1 MTLKWRVA
9 KFETDREN
17 NISEKHLGSIN
28 KTCTMVDAFY
38 AMDQKTE
45 EKKWLNRNE
54 KRKKNR
60 NQEGPNMK
68 IPKPKKQMKKWRHP
82 GSAI

>member
-45 EKKWLNRNE
+45 EKKMIEPKWKKKE
-54 KRKKNR
+54 K
-60 NQEGPNMK
+60 E
-68 IPKPKKQMKKWRHP
+68 KPGRTKYENSKT
-82 GSAI
+82 

>member
-1 MTLKWRVA
+1 
-9 KFETDREN
+9 
-17 NISEKHLGSIN
+17 
-28 KTCTMVDAFY
+28 MVDAFY